1 MQCKLVIMKNDNF
14 LVIQD
19 FKKKILSWRIVTFFC
34 LISIILIS
42 DQNIFNKKKVK
53 FKNEYV
59 ARISIKDIIKADNFS
74 SKKLKELEKDD
85 VVGIILDIDS
95 PGGEVVTSEKLYLF
109 FKNLSKKKPVV
120 SVISSCGASGAY
132 MIAMASDYIIAAN
145 TSIVGSIGV
154 ILETEEITELAD
166 KIGVKFTNFK
176 SSPLKASPNMFEKIT
191 PDVEMVTNQL
201 IEDIYDYFLNIFIER
216 RNIKAIEAQEIAN
229 GQIYTGRQA
238 LEFGLIDKIGTED
251 DAIEY
256 LKDNKVDMDE
266 IEIIDYDIKCSNS
279 FISSVK
285 KDLFGII
292 NGLFRNK
299 PNIMAIYR

>member
-1 MQCKLVIMKNDNF
+1 MKNDNF

-19 FKKKILSWRIVTFFC
+19 FKKKILSWKIVTFFC

-42 DQNIFNKKKVK
+42 TQNIFNKKKVK

-74 SKKLKELEKDD
+74 GKRLKELEKDD
-85 VVGIILDIDS
+85 VVGIILNIDS
-95 PGGEVVTSEKLYLF
+95 PGGEVVASEKLYLF

-132 MIAMASDYIIAAN
+132 MVAMASDYIIAAN

-266 IEIIDYDIKCSNS
+266 IEIVDYDIKYSDS

-285 KDLFGII
+285 KDLFGIT

>member
-1 MQCKLVIMKNDNF
+1 MKNDNF

-42 DQNIFNKKKVK
+42 TQNIFNKKKVK

-74 SKKLKELEKDD
+74 SKRLKELEKDD

-95 PGGEVVTSEKLYLF
+95 PGGEVVASEKLYLF

-132 MIAMASDYIIAAN
+132 MVAMASDYIIAAN

-201 IEDIYDYFLNIFIER
+201 IEDVYDYFLNIFIER

-266 IEIIDYDIKCSNS
+266 IEIVDYDIKHSDS

-285 KDLFGII
+285 KDLFGIT

>member
-1 MQCKLVIMKNDNF
+1 MKNDNF

-42 DQNIFNKKKVK
+42 AQNIFNKKKVK

-74 SKKLKELEKDD
+74 SKRLKELEKDD

-95 PGGEVVTSEKLYLF
+95 PGGEVVASERLYLF

-285 KDLFGII
+285 KDLFGIT